1 MKIMYDGHYYD
12 ESQYQDFV
20 DRLSKYIQL
29 MDNKDEYFVTML
41 STYMHDLIHYKHLT
55 DHADMIAKNFFEASN
70 SLITLHHIPEDE
82 KTEAFRG
89 YHAFVWA
96 LYRDEFDYPASTWNT
111 CFSEEVSETTKNLYR
126 SKIYS
131 NSKFLH
137 DIAIHFLKS
146 KKLTKEVRGPAIYDR
161 EDYLDKVRNCLIA
174 IQESL
179 VNSENELHTTTKIIM
194 YRILYKRL
202 MELVKYHIDEYAIRD
217 IELPIEHGNYKTKTD
232 NAMINLLNV
241 LREFKLVH
249 QDEQR
254 ATKEDTINLIYGV
267 ANQLLAT
274 YYALSYNGGIYNGN
288 K

>member
-1 MKIMYDGHYYD
+1 MKFMYDGHYYD

-55 DHADMIAKNFFEASN
+55 YHADMIAKSFLDASN
-70 SLITLHHIPEDE
+70 SLVALHHIPEDE
-82 KTEAFRG
+82 KIEAFRG

-146 KKLTKEVRGPAIYDR
+146 KKLTKEVRGPAIYNR

-179 VNSENELHTTTKIIM
+179 VDNENELHTTTKIIM

>member
-1 MKIMYDGHYYD
+1 MY
-12 ESQYQDFV
+12 
-20 DRLSKYIQL
+20 K
-29 MDNKDEYFVTML
+29 
-41 STYMHDLIHYKHLT
+41 
-55 DHADMIAKNFFEASN
+55 
-70 SLITLHHIPEDE
+70 
-82 KTEAFRG
+82 
-89 YHAFVWA
+89 
-96 LYRDEFDYPASTWNT
+96 
-111 CFSEEVSETTKNLYR
+111 

-179 VNSENELHTTTKIIM
+179 VDNEIELHNTTKIIM
-194 YRILYKRL
+194 YRILYRRL

-274 YYALSYNGGIYNGN
+274 YHALAH
-288 K
+288 

>member
-29 MDNKDEYFVTML
+29 MNSKDEYFVTML
-41 STYMHDLIHYKHLT
+41 STYMHELVYHRHLT
-55 DHADMIAKNFFEASN
+55 YHADTIAKNFLDVN
-70 SLITLHHIPEDE
+70 KSLITLYPIPDDE
-82 KTEAFRG
+82 KIETFRG
-89 YHAFVWA
+89 YHAFVCA
-96 LYRDEFDYPASTWNT
+96 FYRDEFEYPASAWNT

-161 EDYLDKVRNCLIA
+161 ENYLDKVRNCLIA

-179 VNSENELHTTTKIIM
+179 VDNEIELHNTAKTVI
-194 YRILYKRL
+194 YRILYRRL
-202 MELVKYHIDEYAIRD
+202 MELVKYYIDEHAIRD
-217 IELPIEHGNYKTKTD
+217 IELSIEYRNYKTKTD
-232 NAMINLLNV
+232 DAMINLLNV
-241 LREFKLVH
+241 LREFNLVH
-249 QDEQR
+249 QDDR
-254 ATKEDTINLIYGV
+254 KATKEDTINLIYSV
-267 ANQLLAT
+267 ANQMLAT
-274 YYALSYNGGIYNGN
+274 YHALAYKGGSTNGN
-288 K
+288 E

>member
-41 STYMHDLIHYKHLT
+41 STYMHDLIHHKHLT
-55 DHADMIAKNFFEASN
+55 YHADMIAKGIFEASN

-82 KTEAFRG
+82 KIEAFRG

-96 LYRDEFDYPASTWNT
+96 LYRDEFEYPASTWNT

-161 EDYLDKVRNCLIA
+161 EDYLDKVRNSLIV

-179 VNSENELHTTTKIIM
+179 VDNEIELHNTTKTIV
-194 YRILYKRL
+194 YRILYRRL

-217 IELPIEHGNYKTKTD
+217 IELSIERRNYKTKTD
-232 NAMINLLNV
+232 DAMMNLLDV
-241 LREFKLVH
+241 LRKFKLVH

-254 ATKEDTINLIYGV
+254 ATKEDTINLIYSV
-267 ANQLLAT
+267 ANQMLAT
-274 YYALSYNGGIYNGN
+274 YHALAYKGGLYNGN
-288 K
+288 E

>member
-12 ESQYQDFV
+12 ESEYQNFV

-29 MDNKDEYFVTML
+29 MDSKDEYFVTML
-41 STYMHDLIHYKHLT
+41 STYMHELIHFKHLT
-55 DHADMIAKNFFEASN
+55 YRADMIAKSFFEASN

-82 KTEAFRG
+82 KIEAFRG

-96 LYRDEFDYPASTWNT
+96 LYRDEFEYPASTWNT

-146 KKLTKEVRGPAIYDR
+146 KKLIKEVRGPAIYDR

-179 VNSENELHTTTKIIM
+179 VDNEIELCNTTKTIV
-194 YRILYKRL
+194 YRILYRRL
-202 MELVKYHIDEYAIRD
+202 MELVKYYIDEHAIRD
-217 IELPIEHGNYKTKTD
+217 IELSIKHRNYKTKSD
-232 NAMINLLNV
+232 DAMMNLLNV

-249 QDEQR
+249 QDEQK
-254 ATKEDTINLIYGV
+254 ATKEDTINLIYSV
-267 ANQLLAT
+267 ANQMLAT
-274 YYALSYNGGIYNGN
+274 YHALSYTGGYTNGS

>member
-29 MDNKDEYFVTML
+29 MDSKDEYFVTML
-41 STYMHDLIHYKHLT
+41 STYMHELIQYKHLT
-55 DHADMIAKNFFEASN
+55 YHADMIAKGFLEAN
-70 SLITLHHIPEDE
+70 KSLTTLQRIPEDE
-82 KTEAFRG
+82 KLEAFRG
-89 YHAFVWA
+89 YHAFVYA
-96 LYRDEFDYPASTWNT
+96 FYRDKSDYPASTWNT
-111 CFSEEVSETTKNLYR
+111 CFSEEVSDLVKSLYK

-179 VNSENELHTTTKIIM
+179 VDNEIELHNTTKIIM
-194 YRILYKRL
+194 YRILYRRL

-274 YYALSYNGGIYNGN
+274 YHALAH
-288 K
+288 

>member
-12 ESQYQDFV
+12 ESEYQDFV
-20 DRLSKYIQL
+20 DRLSKCIQL
-29 MDNKDEYFVTML
+29 MDSKDEYFVTML
-41 STYMHDLIHYKHLT
+41 STYMHDLIQYKHLT
-55 DHADMIAKNFFEASN
+55 YHADMIAKGFLEAN
-70 SLITLHHIPEDE
+70 KSLTTLQRIPEDE
-82 KTEAFRG
+82 KLEAFRG
-89 YHAFVWA
+89 YHAFVYA
-96 LYRDEFDYPASTWNT
+96 FYRDKSDYPASTWNT
-111 CFSEEVSETTKNLYR
+111 CFSEEVSDLVKSLYK

-146 KKLTKEVRGPAIYDR
+146 KNLTKEVRGPAIYDR

-179 VNSENELHTTTKIIM
+179 VDNEIELHNTTKIIM
-194 YRILYKRL
+194 YRILYRRL

-274 YYALSYNGGIYNGN
+274 YHALAH
-288 K
+288 

>member
-12 ESQYQDFV
+12 ESEYQDFV
-20 DRLSKYIQL
+20 DRLSKCIQL
-29 MDNKDEYFVTML
+29 MDSKDEYFVTML
-41 STYMHDLIHYKHLT
+41 STYMHELIQYKHLT
-55 DHADMIAKNFFEASN
+55 YHADMIAKGFLEAN
-70 SLITLHHIPEDE
+70 KSLTTLQRIPEDE
-82 KTEAFRG
+82 KLEAFRG
-89 YHAFVWA
+89 YHAFVYA
-96 LYRDEFDYPASTWNT
+96 FYRDKSDYPASTWNT
-111 CFSEEVSETTKNLYR
+111 CFSEEVSDLVKSLYK

-179 VNSENELHTTTKIIM
+179 VDNEIELHNTTKIIM
-194 YRILYKRL
+194 YRILYRRL

-274 YYALSYNGGIYNGN
+274 YHALAH
-288 K
+288 